1 MASSPSLPRRVVLV
15 LARFGLDLRPLVRR
29 LRDAIVRQHRAE
41 TVEQF
46 DQLRLVLRTLQQDV
60 VTLNNRV
67 TDNQSTLEG
76 DVIALQT
83 RIASLQQALGDTRAD
98 VHEHGVR
105 LDESR
110 ALHQRQSVLHEQLSG
125 RLCQFGD
132 RLEQCSLLHDERS
145 YLLEQLLAGTAAAR
159 PPGAARVVQ
168 CLPDPAVAVILPT
181 YNRADVLGEAVAS
194 VQAQRFRSW
203 ELIIVDD
210 GSTDDTESVV
220 APLLADRR
228 IRYVRQARANGS
240 VARNR
245 GIAESGAPLIAYL
258 DSDNLWYPDFL
269 ARAVDC
275 LATESEVDF
284 VYGALVTSDHGLRQR
299 CILWVPFD
307 RSLLLTGNFLDT
319 NVMVHRRDLV
329 ARFGGWDTD
338 LVRMVDWDI
347 ALRFTVEKPAR
358 PLAVLAA
365 QYRQCD
371 DQSITL
377 AIPRWPAEVAVRAK
391 WFPPPAPTL
400 RPRVLYVVWHYPQL
414 SESYAETELACMRRW
429 GVHVEVWCTSA
440 GASLYPTDVTIHR
453 GSLAVA
459 IEAARPNI
467 IHVHWLGFAN
477 MRRDELA
484 AAGLPVTVRAHGFDT
499 TRDNLA
505 AWLANDFAA
514 AVYAFP
520 GQIARCGIDDDRL
533 RPTPVGFD
541 TRLFKPSLGKDRRL
555 VVRTAAALPSK
566 DLECFFEAAR
576 MLPDFRFVLA
586 AVTCQGA
593 EEYAD
598 ELRTIHERMAT
609 PAELLFDVPR
619 EDVAALVSRAGI
631 YLHTMH
637 GSGHTAATPV
647 GEPTSIAE
655 AMATGCHCLV
665 RDVAELV
672 AMLGHSGAAY
682 GDLDELVE
690 LIHATET
697 WSDSEWHEAWQR
709 GVEQAYQHYA
719 DVMVYQAMF
728 SDWMELAEARD
739 LECRVQHGE
748 PSHVEPA

>member
-1 MASSPSLPRRVVLV
+1 MASSPSLPRRIVLV
-15 LARFGLDLRPLVRR
+15 LARFGLDVRPLVRR
-29 LRDAIVRQHRAE
+29 FRDAIVRQHRAE

-46 DQLRLVLRTLQQDV
+46 DQLRLVMRALQQDI

-67 TDNQSTLEG
+67 TDNQATIEG
-76 DVIALQT
+76 DVIVLQT
-83 RIASLQQALGDTRAD
+83 RIASLEQALGDARAD
-98 VHEHGVR
+98 VHGHGVR

-110 ALHQRQSVLHEQLSG
+110 TLHERQSVLHKQLAD
-125 RLCQFGD
+125 RIDQFGEQ
-132 RLEQCSLLHDERS
+132 LEQCSLLHDERS
-145 YLLEQLLAGTAAAR
+145 YLLEQLLAGTATAR
-159 PPGAARVVQ
+159 PPGAARAVQ
-168 CLPDPAVAVILPT
+168 SLPDPAVAVILPT

-194 VQAQRFRSW
+194 VQAQRFPNW

-210 GSTDDTESVV
+210 GSTDNTESVV

-240 VARNR
+240 VARNC
-245 GIAESGAPLIAYL
+245 GIVESSAPLIAYI

-269 ARAVDC
+269 SRAVDC
-275 LATESEVDF
+275 LAAEPEVDL
-284 VYGALVTSDHGLRQR
+284 VYGALITSDHGLQQR

-307 RSLLLTGNFLDT
+307 RNLLLAGNFIDT

-329 ARFGGWDTD
+329 ARCGGWDTD

-358 PLAVLAA
+358 PLAVLGA
-365 QYRQCD
+365 QYRQCG

-377 AIPRWPAEVAVRAK
+377 AVPRWPAEVAIRSK
-391 WFPPPAPTL
+391 WFPPPVPAH

-414 SESYAETELACMRRW
+414 SETYAETELACMRRW

-453 GSLAVA
+453 GSLAAAV
-459 IEAARPNI
+459 EAARPDV

-499 TRDNLA
+499 TRDSLA
-505 AWLANDFAA
+505 AWLANDFAV

-520 GQIARCGIDDDRL
+520 GQIARCGIDDGRL
-533 RPTPVGFD
+533 KPTPVGFD
-541 TRLFKPSLGKDRRL
+541 TRLFKPWPDKDRRL
-555 VVRTAAALPSK
+555 VVRTSSALPSK
-566 DLECFFEAAR
+566 DLACFFEAAR
-576 MLPDFRFVLA
+576 MLPDYRFVLA

-593 EEYAD
+593 EAYAD
-598 ELRTIHERMAT
+598 ELRAMHESMGT

-619 EDVAALVSRAGI
+619 EDVAELVSRAGI
-631 YLHTMH
+631 YVHTMH
-637 GSGHTAATPV
+637 RSGHTAATPV

-690 LIHATET
+690 LIRATEA
-697 WSDSEWHEAWQR
+697 WCDGEWHEAWQR
-709 GVEQAYQHYA
+709 GVEQAYQHHA
-719 DVMVYQAMF
+719 DVMVYRTIF
-728 SDWMELAEARD
+728 NDWMALVEARA
-739 LECRVQHGE
+739 LECPVVHGE
-748 PSHVEPA
+748 PSRVEPA